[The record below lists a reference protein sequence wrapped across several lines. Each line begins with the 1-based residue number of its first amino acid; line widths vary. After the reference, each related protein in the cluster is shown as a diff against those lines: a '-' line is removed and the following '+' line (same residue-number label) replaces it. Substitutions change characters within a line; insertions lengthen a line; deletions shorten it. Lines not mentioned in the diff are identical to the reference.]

1 MAPSLW
7 SKLRRKDKLPV
18 FLRLRS
24 STQLIVCTVTLAV
37 FTDLFPY
44 AVIVPV
50 LPEALVQRCAQP
62 DSKVQYWTSVSL
74 AVYGAAVLITS
85 PLWGYFADRFQ
96 NRRVPMIVGLVFLAG
111 ATIILAF
118 MKNVTMLMIGRI
130 FQGLSAAL
138 TWSVGLALVVDTVDP
153 KRIGHAM
160 GWIGASMSWA
170 TLIAPLLG
178 GIVNAAGGWHSVW
191 AMCYGLVG
199 VDILLR
205 LFIIEKKTLR
215 KYQRQRNNDAEQGIY
230 DDIVSG
236 SSISEEPRQVSKDK
250 SAAAGHELEIN
261 SRPPRKRAAGIKTI
275 VTVLK
280 NPRLL
285 AAMWGCVV
293 ESAVQTAFDA
303 VLPKEVQDLFG
314 WNTVGQGL
322 IFLPFVLPTLLGP
335 LVGKVGDRY
344 GPKWLTTFGF
354 SFSTPFLI
362 CLRFVDSSGKQK
374 IILLCALLACIGI
387 GISCTLGPLMAE
399 ITWSVRSS
407 RLKKQAESRADGEAP
422 PESDDPEPIALAYAF
437 YNVAFATGAMV
448 GPLLGGFIR
457 DSAGMPTVGWV
468 LGLMT
473 AFTAVTQ
480 MLWSGEPSNCRLK
493 RFLYP
498 RVCYYMGLLHG
509 RGKEQ
514 TPEMM
519 TQEQVGSKTG
529 AAAATTTT
537 TTTVSVE
544 NHGSED
550 VTEKRAA
557 GADRT
562 TS

>member
-7 SKLRRKDKLPV
+7 SKLSRRDKLPA

-50 LPEALVQRCAQP
+50 LPEALVQRCGQP

-85 PLWGYFADRFQ
+85 PLWGYYADRFQ

-118 MKNVTMLMIGRI
+118 MKNVTMLMVGRI
-130 FQGLSAAL
+130 LQGLSAAL

-153 KRIGHAM
+153 TRIGHAM

-191 AMCYGLVG
+191 AMCYGLVAI
-199 VDILLR
+199 DILLR

-215 KYQRQRNNDAEQGIY
+215 KYQRNDAEQGIN

-236 SSISEEPRQVSKDK
+236 SSISEEPRQVTKDK
-250 SAAAGHELEIN
+250 PTATGHESEI
-261 SRPPRKRAAGIKTI
+261 SSGPQRKRAAGIKTI
-275 VTVLK
+275 ATVLK

-335 LVGKVGDRY
+335 LVGKLGDRY

-362 CLRFVDSSGKQK
+362 CLRFVDSSGKQQV
-374 IILLCALLACIGI
+374 ILLCALLACIGV

-407 RLKKQAESRADGEAP
+407 RMKKQGESGT
-422 PESDDPEPIALAYAF
+422 ESEVSSENDDPEPIALAYAF

-457 DSAGMPTVGWV
+457 DYAGMPTVGWV

-480 MLWSGEPSNCRLK
+480 VLWSGGSHPKVEKVLSPRNCRNLSLLRFRK
-493 RFLYP
+493 RE
-498 RVCYYMGLLHG
+498 
-509 RGKEQ
+509 KKQ
-514 TPEMM
+514 TPEII
-519 TQEQVGSKTG
+519 TQEQVGNKSG
-529 AAAATTTT
+529 AAAA
-537 TTTVSVE
+537 TVSVE
-544 NHGSED
+544 NHGSEEA
-550 VTEKRAA
+550 TEKEAA
-557 GADRT
+557 GADKT
-562 TS
+562 VSS